1 MKLLILVFGKPALA
15 FIGGLIGFGVARQ
28 SSVELEVIPAPEL
41 ERIEIDE
48 DKILGNPDFHKGRI
62 PPAPGEP
69 ALPGGFPVPDS
80 E

>member
-1 MKLLILVFGKPALA
+1 M
-15 FIGGLIGFGVARQ
+15 FIWGLGFGVARQ
-28 SSVELEVIPAPEL
+28 SGVELEAIPPPEL

-62 PPAPGEP
+62 PLAPGEP
-69 ALPGGFPVPDS
+69 ALPGGFPVPES

>member
-1 MKLLILVFGKPALA
+1 M
-15 FIGGLIGFGVARQ
+15 FIWGLGFGVERQ

-69 ALPGGFPVPDS
+69 ALPGGFPVPES